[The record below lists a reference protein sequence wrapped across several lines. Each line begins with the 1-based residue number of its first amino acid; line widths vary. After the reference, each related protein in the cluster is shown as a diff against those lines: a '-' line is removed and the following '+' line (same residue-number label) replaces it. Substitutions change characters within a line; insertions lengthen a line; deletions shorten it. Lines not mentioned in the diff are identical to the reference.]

1 MKKKISHPVLG
12 ALAFC
17 ILALVL
23 AAVWYMGRP
32 GTQQGV
38 KAVTVSVV
46 HSDGTSKEF
55 SFHTE
60 EEFLGPALLNEGLIA
75 GSDSAYG
82 LFVETVD
89 GETVSGQDWW
99 QLTCNGEYAQTG
111 ADTTPIHNKDQFT
124 WTYISG

>member
-1 MKKKISHPVLG
+1 MKKKISRPALG

-17 ILALVL
+17 VLALTL
-23 AAVWYMGRP
+23 AAVWYASRP

-38 KAVTVSVV
+38 KAITVCVV
-46 HSDGTSKEF
+46 HSDGASNEF

-60 EEFLGPALLNEGLIA
+60 EEFLGAALLEQGLIA
-75 GSDSAYG
+75 GSEGAYG

-89 GETVSGQDWW
+89 GETVSGKDWW
-99 QLTCNGEYAQTG
+99 QLECNGEYSQTG
-111 ADTTPIHNKDQFT
+111 ADTTPVHNKDQFT